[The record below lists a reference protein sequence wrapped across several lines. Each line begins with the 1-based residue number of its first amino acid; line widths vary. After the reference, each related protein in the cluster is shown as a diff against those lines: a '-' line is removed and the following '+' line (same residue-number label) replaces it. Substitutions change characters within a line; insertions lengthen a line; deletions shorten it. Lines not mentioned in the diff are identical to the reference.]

1 MADPPQRVRA
11 LTTSHCPGCAHP
23 IRPYDTRAGRLLL
36 RALRGRRRD
45 CSAGISAR
53 HSAVELLTGVLFA
66 AVTYRI
72 GPAPALPAYLY
83 LTAVGIA
90 LAAINL
96 DHRRLPDGDRGARRR
111 P

>member
-1 MADPPQRVRA
+1 VPVVSWLGPAWTTPRLQRGHQRA
-11 LTTSHCPGCAHP
+11 PS
-23 IRPYDTRAGRLLL
+23 R
-36 RALRGRRRD
+36 
-45 CSAGISAR
+45 
-53 HSAVELLTGVLFA
+53 AVELLTGVLFA

-83 LTAVGIA
+83 LTAIGIA
-90 LAAINL
+90 LAAIDL

>member
-1 MADPPQRVRA
+1 VDDAA
-11 LTTSHCPGCAHP
+11 T
-23 IRPYDTRAGRLLL
+23 
-36 RALRGRRRD
+36 

-53 HSAVELLTGVLFA
+53 HPAVELLTGVLFA
-66 AVTYRI
+66 VVTYRI

-90 LAAINL
+90 LAAIDL